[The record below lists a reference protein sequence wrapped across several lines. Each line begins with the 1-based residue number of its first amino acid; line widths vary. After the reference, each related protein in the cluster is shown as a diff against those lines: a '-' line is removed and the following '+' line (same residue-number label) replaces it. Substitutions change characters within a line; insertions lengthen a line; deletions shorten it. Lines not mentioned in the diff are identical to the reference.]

1 MKKPAPKNLPEFKA
15 YAVIPGTRYIL
26 LHDGVLAKPLTSTM
40 KPSGPAYNIVI
51 DGKVRQVPLSVLQDS
66 IDKPDIRDLIRKD

>member
-1 MKKPAPKNLPEFKA
+1 MKKTSIKNIPEAQA

-26 LHDGVLAKPLTSTM
+26 LPDGVLAKPLTSTL

-51 DGKVRQVPLSVLQDS
+51 DGKVRQVPLSVLQES
-66 IDKPDIRDLIRKD
+66 IGQPDIRDLIRKD

>member
-1 MKKPAPKNLPEFKA
+1 MKKTSIKNIPEAQA

-26 LHDGVLAKPLTSTM
+26 LHDGVLAKPLTSTL

-51 DGKVRQVPLSVLQDS
+51 DGKVRQVPLAVLQES
-66 IDKPDIRDLIRKD
+66 IGKADIRDLIRKD

>member
-1 MKKPAPKNLPEFKA
+1 MKKTSIKNIPEAQA

-26 LHDGVLAKPLTSTM
+26 LPDGVLAKPLTSTL

-51 DGKVRQVPLSVLQDS
+51 DGKVRQVSLSVLEES
-66 IDKPDIRDLIRKD
+66 IGKADIRDLIRKD

>member
-1 MKKPAPKNLPEFKA
+1 MKKPLIKNILDAPA

-26 LHDGVLAKPLTSTM
+26 LHDGVLAKPLTSTL

-51 DGKVRQVPLSVLQDS
+51 DGKVRQVPLSVLQES
-66 IDKPDIRDLIRKD
+66 IGKADIRDLIRKD

>member
-1 MKKPAPKNLPEFKA
+1 MRKPAPKNIPEAQA

-26 LHDGVLAKPLTSTM
+26 LPDGLLAKPLTSTM

-51 DGKVRQVPLSVLQDS
+51 DGKVRQVPLSVLQES
-66 IDKPDIRDLIRKD
+66 IGQSDIRDLIRKD

>member
-1 MKKPAPKNLPEFKA
+1 MKKTSIKNIPEAQA

-26 LHDGVLAKPLTSTM
+26 LPDGVLAKPLTSTL

-51 DGKVRQVPLSVLQDS
+51 DGKVRQVSLSVLQES
-66 IDKPDIRDLIRKD
+66 IGKANIRDLIRKD

>member
-1 MKKPAPKNLPEFKA
+1 MKKSAPKNIPEVKA

-26 LHDGVLAKPLTSTM
+26 LHDGVLSKPLTSTM

-51 DGKVRQVPLSVLQDS
+51 DGKVRQVPLSVLQES
-66 IDKPDIRDLIRKD
+66 IGQPDIRDLIRKD